1 MIAIS
6 RKREQN
12 SAYATK
18 RGPYG
23 APDTGL
29 DHFKETYR
37 RVGVSA
43 YRRNYLARDAYF
55 RDTLTCLTILSQNKT
70 LPAEDADTPIRR
82 NAVTSPPYCASLS
95 IFAASMK
102 SRSVSPPAECVD
114 STSFTVFHRMSIC
127 G

>member
-1 MIAIS
+1 MIATS

-37 RVGVSA
+37 RVGVTA
-43 YRRNYLARDAYF
+43 YRRDYFARDA
-55 RDTLTCLTILSQNKT
+55 TT
-70 LPAEDADTPIRR
+70 RR
-82 NAVTSPPYCASLS
+82 RHAVTPLRLPSYCASLS

-102 SRSVSPPAECVD
+102 SRSVSPPAECVE
-114 STSFTVFHRMSIC
+114 STSFTVFHRMSIS

>member
-29 DHFKETYR
+29 DHFKETNR
-37 RVGVSA
+37 RVGVTA
-43 YRRNYLARDAYF
+43 YRRDYVARDAYF
-55 RDTLTCLTILSQNKT
+55 RQT
-70 LPAEDADTPIRR
+70 
-82 NAVTSPPYCASLS
+82 
-95 IFAASMK
+95 
-102 SRSVSPPAECVD
+102 
-114 STSFTVFHRMSIC
+114 
-127 G
+127 